1 MSEKILVS
9 PSSFGTCGEEPLKLL
24 KEKNYEVILN
34 PYGRR
39 LTAEETIELG
49 KECIGI
55 VAGVEPLNKKV
66 LSSMSSL
73 RCISRVGTGIQNID
87 LEYAKKQGIVI
98 RNTPYGP
105 TRAVAELT
113 IGLIFDVLRKIS
125 LRDRKMRECI
135 WEKKMGQLLMGK
147 KIGIIGLGKIGKK
160 TAELLKFFDVE
171 IYCYDIYPD
180 EKWIKENNVKILD
193 LNELMKKSDIVTVH
207 VPPQKDKKPLIGENE
222 LKNMRK
228 EAYLVNV
235 SRGGVI
241 DEKALYGILEKNQIA
256 GAAIDVFLD
265 EPYNGP
271 FLKLDNVVLTP
282 HIGSYAKEARLDM
295 ESEAVNNLLEVIEKN
310 KNL

>member
-9 PSSFGTCGEEPLKLL
+9 PSSFGKCGEEPLNLL

-66 LSSMSSL
+66 LTSLKSL

-87 LEYAKKQGIVI
+87 LEYAKNQGIVI

-125 LRDRKMRECI
+125 LRDRKMREGI
-135 WEKKMGQLLMGK
+135 WEKQMGQLLMGK

-160 TAELLKFFDVE
+160 TAELLKCFNVE
-171 IYCYDIYPD
+171 LYCYDIYPD
-180 EKWIKENNVKILD
+180 GKWIRENHIKLLD
-193 LNELMKKSDIVTVH
+193 LNELMKKADILTVH
-207 VPPQKDKKPLIGENE
+207 VPPQKDKKPLIGKNE
-222 LKNMRK
+222 LKNMKK

-235 SRGGVI
+235 SRGGII
-241 DEKALYGILEKNQIA
+241 DEKDLYDILEKNQIA
-256 GAAIDVFLD
+256 GAAIDVFLE

-282 HIGSYAKEARLDM
+282 HIGSYAKEARLNMEM
-295 ESEAVNNLLEVIEKN
+295 ESVNNLLEVIEDK
-310 KNL
+310 